1 MAAENSPSPASP
13 SPASPS
19 TAWPRPRGLAAWG
32 LRRAPGVVLAAL
44 ALPVFAGLLGTLAPA
59 FGLMAVFGQAQPG
72 LAIFADL
79 LAWAGFWPALWL
91 SLKVGLVS
99 TALSLLLVVGL
110 VAIWQ
115 GSRSFGLFRHA
126 LAPLLAVPHAAV
138 AFGLV
143 FLIAPSGWGVRLLS
157 PWATGWQRPPDLLI
171 VQDPGGWAL
180 IAGLVVKEVPFLLL
194 MVLAALGQS
203 DASRAMLMARSLG
216 YARPIAW
223 VLAVFP
229 LVYRQI
235 RLPVLVVL
243 AFSMTV
249 VDVALILG
257 PSTPPVLA
265 VQITRWMND
274 PDLSLRMLGAA
285 GAVVQLVLVG
295 LAIALWLLAERGV
308 ARFGRRWA
316 WAGHR
321 RGPGPVGAAL
331 VLGGAMA
338 VLGCVVLG
346 LMVLALW
353 SVSGLWSFPNLWPD
367 TMGWGQW
374 QRHVP
379 AAMDSLW
386 RSCAI
391 AVAATVV
398 ALVLALTWLEAEAR
412 FAMPMGAGVVWLLY
426 LPLLVPQIAF
436 LPGVQT
442 LMLLAGVQ
450 GGVLAVTL
458 AHILFVFPYVFL
470 VLSAPYRAWDARLA
484 TMGRALGASPARV
497 FWRLRLPML
506 LAPVLAAMAVGM
518 AVSVGQYLPS
528 LMIGGGRVST
538 LTTEAVAL
546 ASGGDRR
553 AIGVWA
559 LLQTALALAPFAVA
573 VLLPGLWWR
582 NRRGMR
588 QG

>member
-1 MAAENSPSPASP
+1 MASENSPSPASP
-13 SPASPS
+13 SPANPS
-19 TAWPRPRGLAAWG
+19 SAWPRPRGLAAWG

-79 LAWAGFWPALWL
+79 LAWSGFWPALWL
-91 SLKVGLVS
+91 SFKVGLVA

-391 AVAATVV
+391 AVAATLV
-398 ALVLALTWLEAEAR
+398 ALVLALAWLEAEAR
-412 FAMPMGAGVVWLLY
+412 FAMPMGVGVVWLLY

-442 LMLLAGVQ
+442 LMLLAGLQ

-470 VLSAPYRAWDARLA
+470 VLSAPYRAWDARLG

>member
-13 SPASPS
+13 SPTSPS
-19 TAWPRPRGLAAWG
+19 PAWPRPRGLAAWG

-216 YARPIAW
+216 YARPMAW

-295 LAIALWLLAERGV
+295 LAIAFWLLAERGV

-398 ALVLALTWLEAEAR
+398 ALVLALAWLEAEAR
-412 FAMPMGAGVVWLLY
+412 FAMPMGVGVVWLLY

-470 VLSAPYRAWDARLA
+470 VLSAPYRAWDARLG

>member
-13 SPASPS
+13 SP
-19 TAWPRPRGLAAWG
+19 AWPRPRGLAAWG
-32 LRRAPGVVLAAL
+32 LRRAPGVILAAL

-143 FLIAPSGWGVRLLS
+143 FLIAPSGWVVRLLS

-216 YARPIAW
+216 YARPMAW

-398 ALVLALTWLEAEAR
+398 ALVLALAWLEAEAR
-412 FAMPMGAGVVWLLY
+412 FAMPMGVGVVWLLY

-470 VLSAPYRAWDARLA
+470 VLSAPYRAWDARLG

>member
-1 MAAENSPSPASP
+1 MAAENSP

-32 LRRAPGVVLAAL
+32 LRRAPGVVLAGL

-398 ALVLALTWLEAEAR
+398 ALVLALAWLEAEAR

-470 VLSAPYRAWDARLA
+470 VLSAPYRAWDARLG

>member
-13 SPASPS
+13 STAS
-19 TAWPRPRGLAAWG
+19 PRPRGIAAWG

-91 SLKVGLVS
+91 SFKVGLVA

-143 FLIAPSGWGVRLLS
+143 FLIAPSGWVVRLLS

-216 YARPIAW
+216 YARPMAW

-308 ARFGRRWA
+308 AMFGRRWA

-374 QRHVP
+374 QRHLP

-412 FAMPMGAGVVWLLY
+412 FAMPIGAGGVWLLY

-470 VLSAPYRAWDARLA
+470 VLSAPFRAWDARLG

>member
-1 MAAENSPSPASP
+1 MI
-13 SPASPS
+13 
-19 TAWPRPRGLAAWG
+19 
-32 LRRAPGVVLAAL
+32 LAAL

-143 FLIAPSGWGVRLLS
+143 FLIAPSGWVVRLLS

-216 YARPIAW
+216 YARPMAW

-398 ALVLALTWLEAEAR
+398 ALVLALAWLEAEAR
-412 FAMPMGAGVVWLLY
+412 FAMPMGVGVVWLLY

-470 VLSAPYRAWDARLA
+470 VLSAPYRAWDARLG

>member
-13 SPASPS
+13 SP
-19 TAWPRPRGLAAWG
+19 AWPRPRGLAAWG

-115 GSRSFGLFRHA
+115 GSHSFGLFRHA

-143 FLIAPSGWGVRLLS
+143 FLIAPSGWVVRLLS

-216 YARPIAW
+216 YARPMAW

-295 LAIALWLLAERGV
+295 MAIALWLLAERGV

-398 ALVLALTWLEAEAR
+398 ALVLALAWLEAEAR
-412 FAMPMGAGVVWLLY
+412 FAMPMGVGVVWLLY

-470 VLSAPYRAWDARLA
+470 VLSAPYRAWDARLG

-506 LAPVLAAMAVGM
+506 LAPVLAALAVGM

>member
-13 SPASPS
+13 SPTSPS
-19 TAWPRPRGLAAWG
+19 PAWPRPRGQAAWG
-32 LRRAPGVVLAAL
+32 LRRAPGVILAAL

-143 FLIAPSGWGVRLLS
+143 FLIAPSGWVVRLLS

-216 YARPIAW
+216 YARPMAW

-398 ALVLALTWLEAEAR
+398 ALVLALAWLEAEAR
-412 FAMPMGAGVVWLLY
+412 FAMPMGVGVVWLLY

-470 VLSAPYRAWDARLA
+470 VLSAPYRAWDARLG

>member
-13 SPASPS
+13 SPTSPS
-19 TAWPRPRGLAAWG
+19 PAWPRPRGLAAWG

-143 FLIAPSGWGVRLLS
+143 FLIAPSGWVVRLLS

-216 YARPIAW
+216 YARPMAW

-398 ALVLALTWLEAEAR
+398 ALVLALAWLEAEAR
-412 FAMPMGAGVVWLLY
+412 FAMPMGVGVVWLLY

-470 VLSAPYRAWDARLA
+470 VLSAPYRAWDARLG

>member
-1 MAAENSPSPASP
+1 MAAENSPSPTSP
-13 SPASPS
+13 SP
-19 TAWPRPRGLAAWG
+19 AWPRPRGLAAWG
-32 LRRAPGVVLAAL
+32 LRRAPGVILAAL

-143 FLIAPSGWGVRLLS
+143 FLIAPSGWVVRLLS

-216 YARPIAW
+216 YARPMAW

-379 AAMDSLW
+379 AAIDSLW

-398 ALVLALTWLEAEAR
+398 ALVLALAWLEAEAR
-412 FAMPMGAGVVWLLY
+412 FAMPMGVGVVWLLY

-470 VLSAPYRAWDARLA
+470 VLSAPYRAWDARLG

>member
-1 MAAENSPSPASP
+1 
-13 SPASPS
+13 
-19 TAWPRPRGLAAWG
+19 
-32 LRRAPGVVLAAL
+32 
-44 ALPVFAGLLGTLAPA
+44 
-59 FGLMAVFGQAQPG
+59 
-72 LAIFADL
+72 
-79 LAWAGFWPALWL
+79 
-91 SLKVGLVS
+91 LKVGLVS

-143 FLIAPSGWGVRLLS
+143 FLIAPSGWVVRLLS

-216 YARPIAW
+216 YARPMAW

-285 GAVVQLVLVG
+285 GAVVQLLLVG
-295 LAIALWLLAERGV
+295 MAIALWLLAERGV
-308 ARFGRRWA
+308 AMFGRRWA

-379 AAMDSLW
+379 AAIDSLW

-412 FAMPMGAGVVWLLY
+412 FAMPIGAGGVWLLY

-470 VLSAPYRAWDARLA
+470 VLSAPFRAWDARLG

>member
-13 SPASPS
+13 GPASPS
-19 TAWPRPRGLAAWG
+19 PAWPRPRGLAAWG

-216 YARPIAW
+216 YARPMAW

-398 ALVLALTWLEAEAR
+398 ALVLALAWLEAEAR
-412 FAMPMGAGVVWLLY
+412 FAMPMGVGVVWLLY

-470 VLSAPYRAWDARLA
+470 VLSAPYRAWDARLG

>member
-13 SPASPS
+13 RPAS
-19 TAWPRPRGLAAWG
+19 PRPRGLAAWG

-72 LAIFADL
+72 FAIFADL

-91 SLKVGLVS
+91 SFKVGLVA

-143 FLIAPSGWGVRLLS
+143 FLIAPSGWVVRLLS

-216 YARPIAW
+216 YARPMAW

-285 GAVVQLVLVG
+285 GAVVQLLLVG

-308 ARFGRRWA
+308 AMFGRRWA

-321 RGPGPVGAAL
+321 RGPGAVGAAL

-379 AAMDSLW
+379 AAIDSLW

-412 FAMPMGAGVVWLLY
+412 FAMPMGAGLVWLLY

-470 VLSAPYRAWDARLA
+470 VLSAPFRAWDARLG

>member
-13 SPASPS
+13 SP
-19 TAWPRPRGLAAWG
+19 AWPRPRGLAAWG

-72 LAIFADL
+72 LAVFADL

-143 FLIAPSGWGVRLLS
+143 FLIAPSGWVVRLLS

-216 YARPIAW
+216 YARPLAW

-295 LAIALWLLAERGV
+295 LAMGLWLLAERGV
-308 ARFGRRWA
+308 AGLGRRWA

-379 AAMDSLW
+379 AAIDSLW

-398 ALVLALTWLEAEAR
+398 ALVLALAWLEAEAR

-470 VLSAPYRAWDARLA
+470 VLSAPFRAWDARLG

>member
-1 MAAENSPSPASP
+1 MAAENSPSTASP
-13 SPASPS
+13 RPAI
-19 TAWPRPRGLAAWG
+19 PRPRGIAAWG
-32 LRRAPGVVLAAL
+32 LRRAPGVILAAL

-91 SLKVGLVS
+91 SFKVGLVA

-143 FLIAPSGWGVRLLS
+143 FLIAPSGWVVRLLS

-216 YARPIAW
+216 YARPMAW

-374 QRHVP
+374 QRHLP

-391 AVAATVV
+391 AVVATAV
-398 ALVLALTWLEAEAR
+398 ALALALTWLEAEAR

-470 VLSAPYRAWDARLA
+470 VLSAPFRAWDARLG

>member
-13 SPASPS
+13 SPA
-19 TAWPRPRGLAAWG
+19 WPQPRGLAAWG

-398 ALVLALTWLEAEAR
+398 ALVLALAWLEAEAR

-470 VLSAPYRAWDARLA
+470 VLSAPYRAWDARLG

>member
-398 ALVLALTWLEAEAR
+398 ALVLALAWLEAEAR

-470 VLSAPYRAWDARLA
+470 VLSAPYRAWDARLG

>member
-13 SPASPS
+13 SL
-19 TAWPRPRGLAAWG
+19 AWPRPRGLAAWG

-470 VLSAPYRAWDARLA
+470 VLSAPYRAWDARLG

>member
-257 PSTPPVLA
+257 PSTLPVLA

-285 GAVVQLVLVG
+285 GAVVHLVLVG

-398 ALVLALTWLEAEAR
+398 ALV

-470 VLSAPYRAWDARLA
+470 VLSAPYRAWDARLG

>member
-13 SPASPS
+13 SP
-19 TAWPRPRGLAAWG
+19 AWPRPRGLAAWG

-216 YARPIAW
+216 YARPMAW

-295 LAIALWLLAERGV
+295 LAIAFWLLAERGV

-398 ALVLALTWLEAEAR
+398 ALVLALAWLEAEAR
-412 FAMPMGAGVVWLLY
+412 FAMPMGVGVVWLLY

-470 VLSAPYRAWDARLA
+470 VLSAPYRAWDARLG

>member
-1 MAAENSPSPASP
+1 
-13 SPASPS
+13 
-19 TAWPRPRGLAAWG
+19 
-32 LRRAPGVVLAAL
+32 
-44 ALPVFAGLLGTLAPA
+44 
-59 FGLMAVFGQAQPG
+59 MAVFGQAQPG

-470 VLSAPYRAWDARLA
+470 VLSAPYRAWDARLG

>member
-1 MAAENSPSPASP
+1 MAAENSP

-216 YARPIAW
+216 YARPMAW

>member
-13 SPASPS
+13 SP
-19 TAWPRPRGLAAWG
+19 AWPRPRGLAAWG
-32 LRRAPGVVLAAL
+32 LRRAPGVILAAL

-143 FLIAPSGWGVRLLS
+143 FLIAPSGWVVRLLS

-216 YARPIAW
+216 YARPMAW

-412 FAMPMGAGVVWLLY
+412 FAMPMGVGVVWLLY

-470 VLSAPYRAWDARLA
+470 VLSAPYRAWDARLG

>member
-13 SPASPS
+13 SPA
-19 TAWPRPRGLAAWG
+19 WPRPRGLVAWG
-32 LRRAPGVVLAAL
+32 LRRVPGAVLAAL

-295 LAIALWLLAERGV
+295 LTIALWLLAERGV

-391 AVAATVV
+391 AVAATLV
-398 ALVLALTWLEAEAR
+398 ALVLALAWLEAEAR
-412 FAMPMGAGVVWLLY
+412 FSMPMGAGVVWLLY

>member
-1 MAAENSPSPASP
+1 MAAENSPNAARAAPRAMAARALRWLPA
-13 SPASPS
+13 
-19 TAWPRPRGLAAWG
+19 T
-32 LRRAPGVVLAAL
+32 VMAAL
-44 ALPVFAGLLGTLAPA
+44 ALPVFAGLLGTVAPA

-72 LAIFADL
+72 WSVFAEL

-91 SLKVGLVS
+91 SLKVGLVA
-99 TALSLLLVVGL
+99 TAMSLLVVVGL

-138 AFGLV
+138 AFGLA
-143 FLIAPSGWGVRLLS
+143 FLIAPSGWLVRLLS

-203 DASRAMLMARSLG
+203 DASRALLMARSLG
-216 YARPIAW
+216 YARPVAW
-223 VLAVFP
+223 ILAVFP
-229 LVYRQI
+229 HVYRQI

-285 GAVVQLVLVG
+285 GAVLQLLLVG
-295 LAIALWLLAERGV
+295 VAMVLWLLAERV
-308 ARFGRRWA
+308 LARLGRRWA

-321 RGPGPVGAAL
+321 GGPGPLAAGV
-331 VLGGAMA
+331 VLLGAMA
-338 VLGCVVLG
+338 VLASVVLG
-346 LMVLALW
+346 LGVLALW
-353 SVSGLWSFPNLWPD
+353 SASGLWSFPNLWPD

-374 QRHVP
+374 HRHMP
-379 AAMDSLW
+379 AALDSLW
-386 RSCAI
+386 RSCGI
-391 AVAATVV
+391 AMAATAV
-398 ALVLALTWLEAEAR
+398 ALVLALACLEAEAR
-412 FAMPMGAGVVWLLY
+412 FSMPMGAGVVWLLY

-470 VLSAPYRAWDARLA
+470 VLSAPYRAWDARLGV
-484 TMGRALGASPARV
+484 MGRALGAGPARV

-506 LAPVLAAMAVGM
+506 LAPVLAAVAVGI

-573 VLLPGLWWR
+573 VLLPGLRWR

>member
-13 SPASPS
+13 SP
-19 TAWPRPRGLAAWG
+19 AWPRPRGLAAWG

-143 FLIAPSGWGVRLLS
+143 FLIAPSGWVVRLLS

-216 YARPIAW
+216 YARPMAW

-412 FAMPMGAGVVWLLY
+412 FAMPIGAGGVWLLY

-470 VLSAPYRAWDARLA
+470 VLSAPFRAWDARLG

>member
-13 SPASPS
+13 SP
-19 TAWPRPRGLAAWG
+19 AWPRPRGLAAWG

-216 YARPIAW
+216 YARPMAW

-398 ALVLALTWLEAEAR
+398 ALVLALAWLEAEAR
-412 FAMPMGAGVVWLLY
+412 FAMPMGVGVVWLLY

-470 VLSAPYRAWDARLA
+470 VLSAPYRAWDARLG

>member
-412 FAMPMGAGVVWLLY
+412 FSMPMGAGVVWLLY

-470 VLSAPYRAWDARLA
+470 VLSAPYRAWDARLG

>member
-1 MAAENSPSPASP
+1 
-13 SPASPS
+13 
-19 TAWPRPRGLAAWG
+19 

-470 VLSAPYRAWDARLA
+470 VLSAPYRAWDARLG

>member
-13 SPASPS
+13 SPA
-19 TAWPRPRGLAAWG
+19 WPQPRGLAAWG

-216 YARPIAW
+216 YARPMAW

-295 LAIALWLLAERGV
+295 LAIAFWLLAERGV

-398 ALVLALTWLEAEAR
+398 ALVLALAWLEAEAR
-412 FAMPMGAGVVWLLY
+412 FAMPMGVGVVWLLY

-470 VLSAPYRAWDARLA
+470 VLSAPYRAWDARLG

>member
-391 AVAATVV
+391 AVAATLV

-412 FAMPMGAGVVWLLY
+412 FSMPMGAGVVWLLY

-470 VLSAPYRAWDARLA
+470 VLSAPYRAWDARLG

>member
-391 AVAATVV
+391 AVAATLV
-398 ALVLALTWLEAEAR
+398 ALVLALAWLEAEAR
-412 FAMPMGAGVVWLLY
+412 FAMPMGVGVVWLLY

-470 VLSAPYRAWDARLA
+470 VLSAPYRAWDARLG

>member
-13 SPASPS
+13 SPA
-19 TAWPRPRGLAAWG
+19 WPQPRGLAAWG

-143 FLIAPSGWGVRLLS
+143 FLIAPSGWVVRLLS

-203 DASRAMLMARSLG
+203 DASRAILMARSLG

-398 ALVLALTWLEAEAR
+398 ALVLALAWLEAEAR
-412 FAMPMGAGVVWLLY
+412 FAMPMGVGVVWLLY

-470 VLSAPYRAWDARLA
+470 VLSAPYRAWDARLG